1 MGVMV
6 ADGAGAGKPRSRDR
20 DGAWHDGPMRRAA
33 AALLLA
39 LGALLGLASAA
50 PARSTTLTPREIR
63 VAVGD
68 EAGFMLLSNARSG
81 HRWRWITSPNHAI
94 ARPLPV
100 QQIPMN
106 DIVNGPAGRVTVYV
120 IGRAPGATRGVVGYF
135 APGASKP
142 TKLVP
147 IRIVVQAG

>member
-1 MGVMV
+1 M
-6 ADGAGAGKPRSRDR
+6 
-20 DGAWHDGPMRRAA
+20 HRAA
-33 AALLLA
+33 ASVPLA
-39 LGALLGLASAA
+39 LCALLGLAPAA
-50 PARSTTLTPREIR
+50 IARTTTLTPREIR

-81 HRWRWITSPNHAI
+81 HRWRWISAPNRRI

-120 IGRAPGATRGVVGYF
+120 VGRAPGSTRGVVGYF

-142 TKLVP
+142 SKLVR
-147 IRIVVQAG
+147 IRVVVRAH